1 MQIVHRAMGYWK
13 RRGAARPRYALALA
27 GGGVIGGMYEVGA
40 MTALEERLN
49 GAGRGFDVYVGC
61 SAGSV
66 VAALLASGVRA
77 SEIYHILD
85 EDLDDP
91 LNMRR
96 GVLFA
101 NGAFRLAC
109 TRFGRFMWAIG
120 KQVLRGDRCL
130 PDVLARAER
139 ELPAGFF
146 TLAALE
152 RFIRLGLASR
162 GHGNAFSDLPRR
174 LLIPAVDLNTAERVV
189 FGAGDLASVPIS
201 DAVAASSA
209 IPGFFDPYTINGR
222 DYMDGGVGFSGHADL
237 AAGTGADV
245 VFVVN
250 PLVPNRN
257 SDGTGSMRLRGV
269 YTIMEQ
275 ASRIYSQNLLHLG
288 LATLAVKFPRTTF
301 HLLQPPQNTELLFGP
316 SMGFEASRAALRFGY
331 ASTKLWLDEQ
341 GAALVRSLSES
352 PAAEPPVTKAAS
364 ARSASA

>member
-1 MQIVHRAMGYWK
+1 
-13 RRGAARPRYALALA
+13 
-27 GGGVIGGMYEVGA
+27 MYEVGA

-49 GAGRGFDVYVGC
+49 GSGRGFDVYVGC

-77 SEIYHILD
+77 SEIYHILH

-101 NGAFRLAC
+101 DGAFRLAC
-109 TRFGRFMWAIG
+109 TRFGRFMWAVG
-120 KQVLRGDRCL
+120 KHVIRGGRCL
-130 PDVLARAER
+130 PDVLAKAER
-139 ELPAGFF
+139 ELPPGFF

-152 RFIRLGLASR
+152 RFVRLGLASR
-162 GHGNAFSDLPRR
+162 GYGNAFGDLKRP
-174 LLIPAVDLNTAERVV
+174 LLIPAVDLDTAERVV
-189 FGAGDLASVPIS
+189 FGRGELASVPIS

-222 DYMDGGVGFSGHADL
+222 DYVDGGVGFSGHADL
-237 AAGTGADV
+237 AAEAGADV

-250 PLVPNRN
+250 PLVPNRAL
-257 SDGTGSMRLRGV
+257 DGASMRQRGV

-275 ASRIYSQNLLHLG
+275 ASRIYSQNLLQLG
-288 LATLAVKFPRTTF
+288 LATLAVKYPRTAF
-301 HLLQPPQNTELLFGP
+301 HLLQPPQNTELPFGP

-331 ASTKLWLDEQ
+331 ASTKLWLEQQ
-341 GAALVRSLSES
+341 GASLVRSLTEGAVEIA
-352 PAAEPPVTKAAS
+352 PKPPLAPTAAV
-364 ARSASA
+364 

>member
-1 MQIVHRAMGYWK
+1 MVHRALGLW
-13 RRGAARPRYALALA
+13 RRRQPAPPRYALALA

-49 GAGRGFDVYVGC
+49 GSGRGFDLYVGC

-77 SEIYHILD
+77 SELFRVLD

-101 NGAFRLAC
+101 DGAFRMAC
-109 TRFGRFMWAIG
+109 TRFGRFVWAIS
-120 KQVLRGDRCL
+120 KHVLRGSRCL

-146 TLAALE
+146 TLSALE

-162 GHGNAFSDLPRR
+162 GHGNAFGDLPKP

-189 FGAGDLASVPIS
+189 FGKGKLASVPIS

-209 IPGFFDPYTINGR
+209 IPGFFDPYTIGGQ
-222 DYMDGGVGFSGHADL
+222 DYVDGGVGFCGHADL
-237 AAGTGADV
+237 AAEAGADV

-250 PLVPNRN
+250 PLVPNRAVE
-257 SDGTGSMRLRGV
+257 GAGSMRLRGV

-275 ASRIYSQNLLHLG
+275 ASRIYSQNLLQLG

-301 HLLQPPQNTELLFGP
+301 HLLQPPQNSELPFGP
-316 SMGFEASRAALRFGY
+316 SMGFEASRVALRFGY
-331 ASTKLWLDEQ
+331 TSTKLWLEEQ
-341 GAALVRSLSES
+341 GAALVQSLS
-352 PAAEPPVTKAAS
+352 AGAVTPLPKPIAGTVLG
-364 ARSASA
+364 